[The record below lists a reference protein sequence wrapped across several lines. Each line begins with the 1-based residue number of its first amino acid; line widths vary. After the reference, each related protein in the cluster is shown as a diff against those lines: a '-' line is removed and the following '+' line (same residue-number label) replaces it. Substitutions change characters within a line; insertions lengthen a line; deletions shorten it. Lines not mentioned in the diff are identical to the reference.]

1 MGQAVS
7 VISGAGPGG
16 LQGSGSS
23 ASICSAMLF
32 LLDKF
37 DVNFNQQIRNITS
50 AYQKQPN

>member
-1 MGQAVS
+1 MGQAIS

-23 ASICSAMLF
+23 ASICSTIFF

-37 DVNFNQQIRNITS
+37 DVNFNQQIRNVTKS
-50 AYQKQPN
+50 FKK